1 MILEHKRKRKLVP
14 KMTAQN
20 YEVETATSDED
31 EEDNLQGLLKGFS
44 FDSDELVFMI

>member
-20 YEVETATSDED
+20 YEVETAISDDD
-31 EEDNLQGLLKGFS
+31 EEDNLQDLLKGFL
-44 FDSDELVFMI
+44 FILMN

>member
-20 YEVETATSDED
+20 YEVETAISDD
-31 EEDNLQGLLKGFS
+31 DGEDNLQGLLKGFL
-44 FDSDELVFMI
+44 FILMN